1 MTVKEISFK
10 NFRKQ
15 TLRGFI
21 HVPSKKKSN
30 RKALIYLH
38 GFPGHCTGSAE
49 VFAKKLEKLGYL
61 VLRFDFSG
69 TDLSDGAFS
78 NKLMSTEVAEIK
90 DAIDFLHSKY
100 SEHFDELILCGI
112 STGAID
118 ASLYAHLDKRV
129 SKLVLLGASSDLKH
143 AVRYDFSAVQVHDFW
158 TKGYVKYQ
166 REEESWVNGKKIN
179 KAFYDE
185 FFKLDI
191 PSAMKKWCG
200 PTLIVHGSED
210 EAIPSFKDPHELF
223 EICNKP
229 KKLLIVRG
237 ADHSFSLNAHSDKV
251 VKAID
256 GFALKKF

>member
-1 MTVKEISFK
+1 MAVKEISFK
-10 NFRKQ
+10 NFKKQ

-21 HVPSKKKSN
+21 HLPSKKKSN

-49 VFAKKLEKLGYL
+49 VFAKKLGKLGYL

-69 TDLSDGAFS
+69 TDLSDGKFS
-78 NKLMSTEVAEIK
+78 EKLMSTEVKEIR
-90 DAIDFLHSKY
+90 DGIDFLYKECSDK
-100 SEHFDELILCGI
+100 FDELILCGI

-118 ASLYAHLDKRV
+118 ASLYAHTDDRV

-158 TKGYVKYQ
+158 TKGYVKYSY
-166 REEESWVNGKKIN
+166 EGKWVHGKKIK

-185 FFKLDI
+185 FFVLDI
-191 PSAMKKWCG
+191 PSAMKKWKG
-200 PTLIVHGSED
+200 PTLIIHGSKD
-210 EAIPSFKDPHELF
+210 EAIPADKDPKELF

-237 ADHSFSLNAHSDKV
+237 ADHVFSEEKHSDKV
-251 VKAID
+251 VRTID
-256 GFALKKF
+256 SFARKKF

>member
-1 MTVKEISFK
+1 MVVKKISFK

-15 TLRGFI
+15 TLRGFV
-21 HVPSKKKSN
+21 HLPSKKKSN

-49 VFAKKLEKLGYL
+49 VFAKLFEKLGYL

-69 TDLSDGAFS
+69 TDLSDGTFS
-78 NKLMSTEVAEIK
+78 NKLMSCEVTEVK
-90 DAIDFLHSKY
+90 DAIDFLFAKY
-100 SEHFDELILCGI
+100 GDQFDELILSGI

-118 ASLYAHLDKRV
+118 ASLYAHTDKRV
-129 SKLVLLGASSDLKH
+129 SKLVLLGAVSDLKH

-158 TKGYVKYQ
+158 TKGYVKYS
-166 REEESWVNGKKIN
+166 REGKWMHGKKI
-179 KAFYDE
+179 KKKFYDE

-191 PSAMKKWCG
+191 PKAIRSWNG
-200 PTLIVHGSED
+200 PTLIVHGSLD
-210 EAIPSFKDPHELF
+210 EAIPVTDPKKLF

-237 ADHSFSLNAHSDKV
+237 ADHVFSNPIHGLKV

-256 GFALKKF
+256 KFGRKKF